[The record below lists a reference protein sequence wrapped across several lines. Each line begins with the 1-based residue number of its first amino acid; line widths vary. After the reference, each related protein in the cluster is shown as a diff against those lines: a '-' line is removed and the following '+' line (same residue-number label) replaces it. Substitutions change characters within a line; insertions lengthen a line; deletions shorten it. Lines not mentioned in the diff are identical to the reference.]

1 MACGCELR
9 GAPARQNSIYLPGVY
24 ASLAGLR
31 GLGVAA
37 EGTPPANAE
46 LERDLTSL
54 RGQDRLV
61 AALRAAGVPEATISQ
76 VAVARTV
83 IDGAASVL
91 GLLTT
96 AVSDEGTK
104 TALRWFRFLLT
115 GSNPPGMSD
124 NDVRVLADIC
134 QGTNFFENDDNVI
147 DITTAVAGGIRAFFG
162 ADAAQKATDLITV
175 LIAFLRVFRSRLC
188 ASTRIVRELQSR
200 TAGSADD
207 AAITAEANRVANAAV
222 AAARAA
228 PTPQSIATMNV
239 RRALVARATA
249 ESLGPTITSIPWGS
263 RRYTR
268 AEFDCLTSNMLSV
281 ASQAFVSML
290 PGTPL
295 PVMGRFRIPSPRGYI
310 NTPPAASCQASSGPL
325 PGLLPAD
332 GGGGGGGGGASSSE
346 FTPPTGGGGG
356 GGGAG
361 IAIAGAG
368 LLAALMFFRR

>member
-37 EGTPPANAE
+37 DGTPPANAE

-54 RGQDRLV
+54 RGQDQLV
-61 AALRAAGVPEATISQ
+61 AALRAANVPASTISQ

-83 IDGAASVL
+83 IEGAASVI

-124 NDVRVLADIC
+124 NDVRVLADLC
-134 QGTNFFENDDNVI
+134 QGTNFFENEDNVT
-147 DITTAVAGGIRAFFG
+147 DITTAIAGGIRAFFG
-162 ADAAQKATDLITV
+162 ADAAQKATELITV

-200 TAGSADD
+200 TSGSADD
-207 AAITAEANRVANAAV
+207 AAITAEANRIANAAA
-222 AAARAA
+222 AAARAT
-228 PTPQSIATMNV
+228 PTPQQLATMNF

-310 NTPPAASCQASSGPL
+310 NTPPAASCPTSSGPL
-325 PGLLPAD
+325 PGLLPD
-332 GGGGGGGGGASSSE
+332 TGGGGGATSSE
-346 FTPPTGGGGG
+346 FTLTTGGGGGGG

-361 IAIAGAG
+361 IAVAGAG